1 MPRGEA
7 VRPNGRAQP
16 ETGGS
21 PGPRSGNGGFGPEW
35 RDMAPQVDAYRPYSM
50 AVAALAYST
59 IDAAFAAAG
68 NSSAASIRP
77 RNVRTVTILRM
88 TSPRADVGRTS
99 LPDRANFPL
108 TQAFPS
114 NRLVTEPSSKTSW
127 MARASSGAMDS
138 TVSCG
143 KRF

>member
-1 MPRGEA
+1 MPARPRGEA

-21 PGPRSGNGGFGPEW
+21 PGSRSGNGG
-35 RDMAPQVDAYRPYSM
+35 RDMAPQVDGYRPYSM

-127 MARASSGAMDS
+127 MAR
-138 TVSCG
+138 
-143 KRF
+143 